1 MKVGIIRYPGSN
13 CDNDMLRYFNNN
25 NNEVFYIWHKTN
37 QLFNMLELLI
47 IPGGFAF
54 GDRYYETATSE
65 YVECPG
71 KMAIESPVTEIIL
84 HAVKKN
90 IPIFGVCNGF
100 QILTKLNLLPGRLEL
115 NNDKKFTCK
124 NVRCVLSSS
133 YSENNK
139 DEILYLQVANSYGN
153 YKVDPNILQKMIEN
167 DQIILR
173 YDDSEYNNG
182 SDLNIAGICDKN
194 KLIFGMMPHPER
206 TFDTTI
212 KYFLNKIVKHNK
224 NNDYFKKQI
233 NDLMHS
239 EHISYKSTSKY
250 LSQLYTKGSHV
261 IQGPGENAGII
272 DLGYGYGLAM
282 RIESHN
288 HPTFIDPFQGSAT
301 GVGGIL
307 RDIFTMGAKP
317 IAILDFLRFGT
328 DENSKKLLKSTIKG
342 ISYYGNCFGVANVG
356 GDLYTSNIYDK
367 NPLVNVACLGI
378 VKKDNIIYGNALYDK
393 SIFIYV
399 GSKTGNDGMNGAC
412 MASNVFSS
420 DIDID
425 SMKKNIQKGDPF
437 LERLLLEAC
446 CEITDKGILE
456 GMQDM
461 GAGGLLCSS
470 LELLQRG
477 IKKTGK
483 NLGCVMYVDNIPT
496 KYEMNPCERLISESQ
511 ERMLLV
517 INPIHKNTVFNIF
530 KKWDL
535 EYSVVGMVNMS
546 GYYSVINSKNDVLY
560 SEKISNFKNIRQDW
574 DEKRISNNNVV
585 IKKIRDKTLWQ
596 QYDTTIGGRTIKGPQ
611 DNGNYSILDIYE
623 INKHILIT
631 WGETVDECLYY
642 VRIINDINSKNSNN
656 TNNIFNLYLSAIP
669 KAIVNCLNF
678 GNPQDTM
685 GDFADTVDKLRKDC
699 EKYKIPVVGGNV
711 SLYNATDDVSIKPT
725 PILLMVSILLN
736 KSK

>member
-1 MKVGIIRYPGSN
+1 MKIGIIRYPGSN
-13 CDNDMLRYFNNN
+13 CDNDMLRYFNDN
-25 NNEVFYIWHKTN
+25 NNEVFYIWHKAN
-37 QLFNMLELLI
+37 KLLHKLDLLI

-54 GDRYYETATSE
+54 GDRYYETATSD
-65 YVECPG
+65 YDECPG

-84 HAVKKN
+84 HAVEKK

-115 NNDKKFTCK
+115 NNNKQFTCK
-124 NVRCVLSSS
+124 NVRCVLSST
-133 YSENNK
+133 YSRNNK
-139 DEILYLQVANSYGN
+139 DEVLHLQVANSYGN
-153 YKVDPNILQKMIEN
+153 YKIDFNTLQNMIEN
-167 DQIILR
+167 DQILLK
-173 YDDSEYNNG
+173 YDDTNYNNG
-182 SDLNIAGICDKN
+182 SDYNIAGICDKN
-194 KLIFGMMPHPER
+194 KLIYGMMPHPER
-206 TFDTTI
+206 TFNESI
-212 KYFLNKIVKHNK
+212 KYILNRIVEINEDKYN
-224 NNDYFKKQI
+224 FKKQI
-233 NDLMHS
+233 SDLMTS
-239 EHISYKSTSKY
+239 EHISYKSTIKY
-250 LSQLYTKGSHV
+250 LSKLYTKGDNV

-272 DLGYGYGLAM
+272 DLGNGYGLAM

-317 IAILDFLRFGT
+317 IAVLDFLRFGT
-328 DENSKKLLKSTIKG
+328 DENSKKLLKYTIKG

-356 GDLYTSNIYDK
+356 GNLYTSDIYNK

-378 VKKDNIIYGNALYDK
+378 VKKNNIIYGNALCEE
-393 SIFIYV
+393 SIFVYV

-412 MASNVFSS
+412 MASNEFSS
-420 DIDID
+420 NIDID

-446 CEITDKGILE
+446 CEISDKRILE

-517 INPIHKNTVFNIF
+517 INPIHKDTVFNIF

-535 EYSVVGMVNMS
+535 EYSVVGVVNTS
-546 GYYSVINSKNDVLY
+546 GYYSVINSKNYILY
-560 SEKISNFKNIRQDW
+560 SEKISNFKNITQDW
-574 DEKRISNNNVV
+574 DEKHIIDNNII
-585 IKKIRDKTLWQ
+585 IKKIRNKTLWE

-611 DNGNYSILDIYE
+611 ENGSYSILNIYE

-631 WGETVDECLYY
+631 WGESIDECLYY
-642 VRIINDINSKNSNN
+642 VRVINSQNNDTFSNK
-656 TNNIFNLYLSAIP
+656 YSKAIP
-669 KAIVNCLNF
+669 QAVVNCLNF
-678 GNPQDTM
+678 GNPEDTM
-685 GDFADTVDKLRKDC
+685 GDFADTVTKLSNDC
-699 EKYKIPVVGGNV
+699 QKYKIPIVGGNV
-711 SLYNATDDVSIKPT
+711 SLYNATDNVSIIPT
-725 PILLMVSILLN
+725 PVLLMVSILIN
-736 KSK
+736 K

>member
-1 MKVGIIRYPGSN
+1 M
-13 CDNDMLRYFNNN
+13 
-25 NNEVFYIWHKTN
+25 
-37 QLFNMLELLI
+37 
-47 IPGGFAF
+47 
-54 GDRYYETATSE
+54 
-65 YVECPG
+65 
-71 KMAIESPVTEIIL
+71 IIL
-84 HAVKKN
+84 
-90 IPIFGVCNGF
+90 
-100 QILTKLNLLPGRLEL
+100 
-115 NNDKKFTCK
+115 
-124 NVRCVLSSS
+124 
-133 YSENNK
+133 
-139 DEILYLQVANSYGN
+139 
-153 YKVDPNILQKMIEN
+153 
-167 DQIILR
+167 
-173 YDDSEYNNG
+173 
-182 SDLNIAGICDKN
+182 
-194 KLIFGMMPHPER
+194 
-206 TFDTTI
+206 
-212 KYFLNKIVKHNK
+212 
-224 NNDYFKKQI
+224 KKQI
-233 NDLMHS
+233 HDLMHG

-250 LSQLYTKGSHV
+250 LSQLYTKGSNV

-272 DLGYGYGLAM
+272 DLGHGYALAM

-307 RDIFTMGAKP
+307 RDIFTMGARP

-328 DENSKKLLKSTIKG
+328 DNNSKELLKNTIKG

-378 VKKDNIIYGNALYDK
+378 VKKDNIIYGNALNDK

-399 GSKTGNDGMNGAC
+399 GSKTGSDGMNGAC
-412 MASNVFSS
+412 MASNEFSTN
-420 DIDID
+420 IDIEN
-425 SMKKNIQKGDPF
+425 MKENIQKGDPF

-446 CEITDKGILE
+446 SEITDKKLLE

-470 LELLQRG
+470 LELIQRG
-477 IKKTGK
+477 INKTKKK
-483 NLGCVMYVDNIPT
+483 LGCIMYVDNIPT
-496 KYEMNPCERLISESQ
+496 KYEMKPCERLISESQ

-517 INPIHKNTVFNIF
+517 INPIHKEAIFNIF

-535 EYSVVGMVNMS
+535 EYSVVGQVNTS
-546 GYYSVINSKNDVLY
+546 GYYSVINSKNETLY
-560 SEKISNFKNIRQDW
+560 CENIDNFKNIKQDW
-574 DEKRISNNNVV
+574 NENRNTNQNVE

-611 DNGNYSILDIYE
+611 DNGGYSILDIYE

-631 WGETVDECLYY
+631 WGQTVDECLYY
-642 VRIINDINSKNSNN
+642 VRVISNNIDN
-656 TNNIFNLYLSAIP
+656 TNNIFNLYKCAIP
-669 KAIVNCLNF
+669 QAIVNCLNF

-711 SLYNATDDVSIKPT
+711 SLYNATDNVSIKPT

-736 KSK
+736 K